1 MDVAYRSEPNLSAAE
16 FRDIL
21 VASTLSERRPAGD
34 LARLDLMLRNADIV
48 ITARDQGRLVGVARS
63 ICDFAYCCYLSD
75 LAIAVEQQ
83 RRGVGRKLIEMTR
96 IAAGPQASL
105 YLIAAPA
112 AAAYYPHIG
121 MTPVASGWSIPR
133 SA

>member
-63 ICDFAYCCYLSD
+63 ICDFA
-75 LAIAVEQQ
+75 
-83 RRGVGRKLIEMTR
+83 
-96 IAAGPQASL
+96 
-105 YLIAAPA
+105 
-112 AAAYYPHIG
+112 
-121 MTPVASGWSIPR
+121 
-133 SA
+133 